1 MTEGYLDVPGATLFY
16 QTRGTGP
23 VLLVLQGGAGDSQGS
38 DGLMDA
44 LADRYTV
51 VAYDRRGLSRSSL
64 HEGTTPRPAVR
75 THSDDAS
82 HLLAHL
88 TSEPAFVFASSIGA
102 VIGLDL
108 VTNHP
113 TQVRLLVAHEAAI
126 SAILPEPARTELLT
140 RQHDVEDT
148 FTRDGLMP
156 AMRKLFTLAGA
167 FTADPDAEVVRTEL
181 VGGRAAQH
189 GRNIQFFLAH
199 DAPDA
204 HRYVPDLAALTAAR
218 NAIAPAAGAL
228 DRDSF
233 PYRCAQALAV
243 QLDRPLTEFP
253 GGHTG
258 STLRPRAFAEALHRL
273 LMD

>member
-16 QTRGTGP
+16 KTRGTGP
-23 VLLVLQGGAGDSQGS
+23 VLLVLQGGAGDSSGS

-64 HEGTTPRPAVR
+64 HDGTPRPALR

-88 TSEPAFVFASSIGA
+88 TDEPAFVFASSIGA

-113 TQVRLLVAHEAAI
+113 GQVRLLVAHEAAI
-126 SAILPEPARTELLT
+126 SALLPEPARTELLT

-148 FTRDGLMP
+148 FTREGLMP

-167 FTADPDAEVVRTEL
+167 FTDDPDAEVDRAAAA
-181 VGGRAAQH
+181 GGRAALH

-204 HRYVPDLAALTAAR
+204 HRYVPDLPALTAAGS
-218 NAIAPAAGAL
+218 AIAPAGGAL

-233 PYRCAQALAV
+233 PYRCAQALAAR
-243 QLDRPLTEFP
+243 LDRPLTDFP

-258 STLRPRAFAEALHRL
+258 YIVRPRAFAEALHHL
-273 LMD
+273 LTD